1 MKHNA
6 VRTTLML
13 LATVLLGLAVALSL
27 KGVNQGSITT
37 RNVQELQNQVID
49 YQKKNEELN
58 ARNFQL
64 YEYIAYLES
73 ALEGDSDAQMKHLQE
88 ERERFAIFAGLRDV
102 HNVGVVITL
111 QETKLGRMRD
121 SVLRQFVNELS
132 ALGAQAVSING
143 ERKVATTEIRANGD
157 EIIINGVVFD
167 RASAFDNKAILEPSR
182 LESYTLPYLESIR
195 KQIANDLSE
204 EQYVIEIRVEQDVL
218 IPALSEERIAYS
230 LDLLKP
236 VE

>member
-167 RASAFDNKAILEPSR
+167 RASAFDIKAILEPSR

>member
-121 SVLRQFVNELS
+121 SVLRQFVNEL
-132 ALGAQAVSING
+132 
-143 ERKVATTEIRANGD
+143 
-157 EIIINGVVFD
+157 
-167 RASAFDNKAILEPSR
+167 
-182 LESYTLPYLESIR
+182 
-195 KQIANDLSE
+195 
-204 EQYVIEIRVEQDVL
+204 
-218 IPALSEERIAYS
+218 
-230 LDLLKP
+230 
-236 VE
+236 